1 MKQIFLLLVAS
12 VMMLSLTAQQVDT
25 IPEVTEAP
33 EISEVPEVPDVP
45 EDPVVEEVIIVE
57 DESGVEEVI
66 IVEEGSEVTWK
77 GDTVSVIRKVEVIE
91 TPESTRVTLGENQVF
106 IVEENGDT
114 VKIVLGARGISIV
127 EGDEGTVVKIME
139 MEDFPK
145 KSKKHKKRFRA
156 HFAGLEVGLNN
167 YVTPDFSMTLPQDE
181 RYMDLNTGKSWN
193 WNINIIDYGFGLGTD
208 KVGIVSGLGFEFI
221 NYNFDGQNSIRKDPD
236 TGVIIEYVPDY
247 AGNITKSKMNMT
259 YLTAPL
265 LLEFQIPAP
274 RSRIYISGGVI
285 GGLKLWSNTK
295 MKYTVSGEK
304 SKEKAK
310 GDYNLSPL
318 RWGFTARVG
327 YRALGFYANYYMTSL
342 FKTDMGPELYPFAVG
357 FAFTF

>member
-1 MKQIFLLLVAS
+1 MKQLFLLLVAS

-33 EISEVPEVPDVP
+33 EISEVPEVPDVT
-45 EDPVVEEVIIVE
+45 EVPA
-57 DESGVEEVI
+57 VEEVI
-66 IVEEGSEVTWK
+66 IVEEDSEITWK
-77 GDTVSVIRKVEVIE
+77 GDTVDVIGKVEVIE
-91 TPESTRVTLGENQVF
+91 TPESTRVTLGENEVF
-106 IVEENGDT
+106 IVEDNGDT

-127 EGDEGTVVKIME
+127 EGDEGTVVKVME

-145 KSKKHKKRFRA
+145 KSQKRKKRFRA
-156 HFAGLEVGLNN
+156 HWAGLEVGLNN

-221 NYNFDGQNSIRKDPD
+221 NYSFDGQNSIRKDPD

-259 YLTAPL
+259 YLTVPL

-274 RSRIYISGGVI
+274 RNRIYISGGVI

-357 FAFTF
+357 LAFTF

>member
-1 MKQIFLLLVAS
+1 
-12 VMMLSLTAQQVDT
+12 MMLPLTAQQVDT
-25 IPEVTEAP
+25 IQEVSEAP
-33 EISEVPEVPDVP
+33 EVPEAPDA
-45 EDPVVEEVIIVE
+45 EEVIIVE
-57 DESGVEEVI
+57 NESGVEEVI
-66 IVEEGSEVTWK
+66 IVEEGSTVTLE
-77 GDTVSVIRKVEVIE
+77 GDTVNVMGKIEVIE
-91 TPESTRVTLGENQVF
+91 TPESTRVTLGENEVF

-114 VKIVLGARGISIV
+114 VKVVLGSRGISIV
-127 EGDEGTVVKIME
+127 EGDEGTVVKVME
-139 MEDFPK
+139 MDDVSNYK
-145 KSKKHKKRFRA
+145 KKHHKKRFRA
-156 HFAGLEVGLNN
+156 HWAGIEVGLNN
-167 YVTPDFSMTLPQDE
+167 YVTSDFSMTLPPED

-193 WNINIIDYGFGLGTD
+193 WNINFIDYGFGLGTD

-221 NYNFDGQNSIRKDPD
+221 NYNFDGQNSIRKNPD
-236 TGVIIEYVPDY
+236 TGVTEEYVPDY
-247 AGNITKSKMNMT
+247 AGNITKSKMNIA

-318 RWGFTARVG
+318 RWGFTARAG

-342 FKTDMGPELYPFAVG
+342 FKTDMGPELYPFEVG
-357 FAFTF
+357 LAFTF